1 MAGKRIKAKQM
12 LVKGKNFSL
21 DNIKSILLIQLG
33 DIGDVVLTTPTI
45 RALKENNPSGEI
57 FVLLRSFA
65 MELLEGCPWVDGVIS
80 LNKEERK
87 FREKMAYQKD
97 FLSGLRSKKFELAID
112 LRAGIR
118 GAFLS
123 YISGARLRVGR
134 YRGDGKLWRNRL
146 FTHLIKP
153 ENELHQYSALHSL
166 NILAPFKLKIKNTFP
181 ELNVTKQRE
190 RSAADILRKEKVT
203 FDRQIIALHPFSR
216 WRYKEWSIKNYIK
229 LINYIGSKYKVSL
242 LITGSIDER
251 DRASKIANSCKI
263 NVHNLA
269 GKTSLGEL
277 AAILKKCSLL
287 IGIDSASMHI
297 AAAVGTPT
305 ITIFGPSSPV
315 NWAPRGRQH
324 KIITKDFPCVPCR
337 QKGCNNSE
345 VSRCLDELSV
355 EEVIPVVENKVLEIK
370 TSINQ

>member
-1 MAGKRIKAKQM
+1 M
-12 LVKGKNFSL
+12 LVKGKNL
-21 DNIKSILLIQLG
+21 PLNGIKKILLIQLG

-45 RALKENNPSGEI
+45 RALKKNNPSGEI

-65 MELLEGCPWVDGVIS
+65 TELLEGCPWVDGVIS
-80 LNKEERK
+80 LNKEKRK
-87 FREKMAYQKD
+87 FREKMTYQKD
-97 FLSGLRSKKFELAID
+97 FLSGLRRKRFELAID
-112 LRAGIR
+112 LRAGTR

-153 ENELHQYSALHSL
+153 ENELQQYSALHNL
-166 NILAPFKLKIKNTFP
+166 NILAPFNLTIEDTSP
-181 ELNVTKQRE
+181 ELSVTKERE
-190 RSAADILRKEKVT
+190 IGAENILRKEQVPSDKP
-203 FDRQIIALHPFSR
+203 IIALHPFSR
-216 WRYKEWSIKNYIK
+216 WRYKEWSIRNYIK
-229 LINYIGSKYKVSL
+229 LINYIGSKYKVSI

-251 DRASKIANSCKI
+251 DRASKIAKSCKI
-263 NVHNLA
+263 DVHNLA

-324 KIITKDFPCVPCR
+324 KIITKNLPCVPCR

-345 VSRCLDELSV
+345 VSRCLEELSV
-355 EEVIPVVENKVLEIK
+355 DEVIPVIDDKLMEIGFAL
-370 TSINQ
+370 TR